1 MGKFGNTEFKDNGIG
16 MNDLNG
22 SNLANMIEYKADL
35 SEYMG
40 DELVIRIVDNASKDW
55 GLLFAD
61 SFITYYENVAE
72 IAEGAVTAQ
81 NLK

>member
-1 MGKFGNTEFKDNGIG
+1 
-16 MNDLNG
+16 MNDLKG
-22 SNLANMIEYKADL
+22 SCLANMVQYKADL
-35 SEYMG
+35 SEYLG
-40 DELVIRIVDNASKDW
+40 DELVIRIVDNAVKDW

-72 IAEGAVTAQ
+72 IAEAAVTAR